1 MANNIEIHDTKHKNG
16 WVNWVE
22 EAIEIGSSTFGKV
35 YRANWKNSE
44 QYIALKSFSNLSD
57 VAIKEIAYELKLQ
70 REMPCRDN
78 IIKFHVIANF
88 ESDDQDDLF
97 KRYLIVM
104 EYADSGTLKDY
115 LKKTFNNLT
124 WDDKY
129 NIAYQLSCA
138 VSCLHDE
145 GIIHRDLH
153 PGNIL
158 VHRNTIKVADFG
170 LSKRIELASKQS
182 RLGIIPYISSGQS
195 PFSTKEYDIDLAIE
209 ILQGLRES
217 PIPDTS
223 ENYIKLYTD
232 CWNNEPNS
240 RPTIG
245 QVVKSLKAIMT
256 TKPISFQL
264 SDKQEINP
272 TNIITSSNAS
282 SASNSY
288 KWMSHFINFN
298 GKDTFISIT
307 TTNEQIVKETS
318 EQDHTLAQF
327 YVGICYEFGYG
338 TEKNEKLSSEFF
350 EKVANK
356 NCLNSYDGEM
366 SHFIQKFNKTN
377 TKEDKFIPITTNKQL
392 ISNESISS
400 KENLKIVIKKIV
412 EYIFKLVNLGKEVTD
427 YIIDY
432 INNGHSVKSQ
442 EIYNWLLN
450 NQDDLDSIFL
460 LGYFNYVGIE
470 TSGNL
475 IQAFDLFIKASE
487 QDHTLAQFYVGL
499 CYEFG
504 YGTEENE
511 KLAFEFYE
519 KVANKNY
526 PSGIIYLGY
535 FYERGMGIEK
545 DLKKAVS
552 LYSRTAWNRLFERFY
567 SETDRSIEPNR
578 SEPTFRNGSARNRF
592 RRSIEPEPNRW
603 NRPHPYLYEKA
614 ANLGNSLA
622 QYNLA
627 IMYMNGYGADKD
639 DIKAFE
645 LSKQS
650 AEEEFIDGIRAL
662 GYCYSCGIGSRFRRY
677 GCSK

>member
-22 EAIEIGSSTFGKV
+22 EAIV

-307 TTNEQIVKETS
+307 TTNEQIVKETFDLFIKAS

-535 FYERGMGIEK
+535 FYER
-545 DLKKAVS
+545 
-552 LYSRTAWNRLFERFY
+552 
-567 SETDRSIEPNR
+567 
-578 SEPTFRNGSARNRF
+578 
-592 RRSIEPEPNRW
+592 
-603 NRPHPYLYEKA
+603 A

>member
-1 MANNIEIHDTKHKNG
+1 
-16 WVNWVE
+16 
-22 EAIEIGSSTFGKV
+22 
-35 YRANWKNSE
+35 
-44 QYIALKSFSNLSD
+44 
-57 VAIKEIAYELKLQ
+57 
-70 REMPCRDN
+70 
-78 IIKFHVIANF
+78 
-88 ESDDQDDLF
+88 
-97 KRYLIVM
+97 M

-182 RLGIIPYISSGQS
+182 RLGIIPYVDPKI
-195 PFSTKEYDIDLAIE
+195 FKYDIDLAIE

-307 TTNEQIVKETS
+307 TTNEQIVKE
-318 EQDHTLAQF
+318 
-327 YVGICYEFGYG
+327 
-338 TEKNEKLSSEFF
+338 
-350 EKVANK
+350 
-356 NCLNSYDGEM
+356 
-366 SHFIQKFNKTN
+366 
-377 TKEDKFIPITTNKQL
+377 
-392 ISNESISS
+392 SISS
-400 KENLKIVIKKIV
+400 EKNLKIIINEIV
-412 EYIFKLVNLGKEVTD
+412 EHIFKLFNEGNDSHK

-432 INNGHSVKSQ
+432 FNSNSHNIKSQ
-442 EIYNWLLN
+442 EIYKWLLI
-450 NQDDLDSIFL
+450 NQDDLDSIF
-460 LGYFNYVGIE
+460 
-470 TSGNL
+470 
-475 IQAFDLFIKASE
+475 
-487 QDHTLAQFYVGL
+487 
-499 CYEFG
+499 
-504 YGTEENE
+504 
-511 KLAFEFYE
+511 
-519 KVANKNY
+519 
-526 PSGIIYLGY
+526 
-535 FYERGMGIEK
+535 
-545 DLKKAVS
+545 
-552 LYSRTAWNRLFERFY
+552 
-567 SETDRSIEPNR
+567 
-578 SEPTFRNGSARNRF
+578 
-592 RRSIEPEPNRW
+592 
-603 NRPHPYLYEKA
+603 
-614 ANLGNSLA
+614 
-622 QYNLA
+622 
-627 IMYMNGYGADKD
+627 
-639 DIKAFE
+639 
-645 LSKQS
+645 
-650 AEEEFIDGIRAL
+650 
-662 GYCYSCGIGSRFRRY
+662 
-677 GCSK
+677 

>member
-1 MANNIEIHDTKHKNG
+1 
-16 WVNWVE
+16 
-22 EAIEIGSSTFGKV
+22 
-35 YRANWKNSE
+35 
-44 QYIALKSFSNLSD
+44 
-57 VAIKEIAYELKLQ
+57 
-70 REMPCRDN
+70 
-78 IIKFHVIANF
+78 
-88 ESDDQDDLF
+88 
-97 KRYLIVM
+97 
-104 EYADSGTLKDY
+104 
-115 LKKTFNNLT
+115 
-124 WDDKY
+124 
-129 NIAYQLSCA
+129 
-138 VSCLHDE
+138 
-145 GIIHRDLH
+145 
-153 PGNIL
+153 
-158 VHRNTIKVADFG
+158 
-170 LSKRIELASKQS
+170 
-182 RLGIIPYISSGQS
+182 
-195 PFSTKEYDIDLAIE
+195 
-209 ILQGLRES
+209 
-217 PIPDTS
+217 
-223 ENYIKLYTD
+223 
-232 CWNNEPNS
+232 
-240 RPTIG
+240 
-245 QVVKSLKAIMT
+245 
-256 TKPISFQL
+256 
-264 SDKQEINP
+264 
-272 TNIITSSNAS
+272 
-282 SASNSY
+282 
-288 KWMSHFINFN
+288 
-298 GKDTFISIT
+298 
-307 TTNEQIVKETS
+307 
-318 EQDHTLAQF
+318 
-327 YVGICYEFGYG
+327 
-338 TEKNEKLSSEFF
+338 
-350 EKVANK
+350 
-356 NCLNSYDGEM
+356 M

-535 FYERGMGIEK
+535 FYER
-545 DLKKAVS
+545 
-552 LYSRTAWNRLFERFY
+552 
-567 SETDRSIEPNR
+567 
-578 SEPTFRNGSARNRF
+578 
-592 RRSIEPEPNRW
+592 EPEPNRW

-662 GYCYSCGIGSRFRRY
+662 GYCYRDGIEKDINKAIYWYEQSGDQEAQNRLKNLKSNSYNLIDRICNIF
-677 GCSK
+677 SKN